1 MSTSDVAAEPEVRLR
16 RPAPSGWPSLRWVL
30 AVTAIAYALPSVL
43 VTWRAWTEGASNH
56 ALCDCGDPALFLWFM
71 GWPAHA
77 IANLINPFYS
87 HAVMVP
93 KGINLLNAT
102 SVEAFSIPLA
112 PVTWI
117 WGPAATYNVAI
128 TLMPWLSAITCA
140 ALLCRYLRN
149 RLLAVL
155 GAGLFAFSPYV
166 IDSLRLGHLMTAGV
180 FLLPLM
186 AIGVDEL
193 ARVRRHRP
201 VRVGIALGVVLS
213 VQLFISTEMFFLYT
227 IGLTLLGLALLAGTR
242 GEGRGHLFRGL
253 AAAGLTTGVLCAW
266 PLAFALLGPEHLTG
280 PVWGV
285 TEGYGYLWSMVT
297 AAPRTTTGGPPGAEW
312 TGAFSPAVA
321 NLAFLGWTGL
331 ALATAALAVRR
342 RLWQL
347 TYALV
352 GLLGLLLGL
361 AGTEPLGLWHYLH
374 TLPMFNSVIQERL
387 AVLPLLAIVVLVA
400 SLADWMVELARGRKL
415 WMRTFSAIAGA
426 GVLVASSGP
435 VWAAAGDIPLTMTQ
449 VREPAWFA
457 ANGAEAQG
465 RVILPH
471 PNVYSPTQDA
481 LAWQALDGY
490 AWSQPGVSGP
500 QTLPWR
506 AGEHRAAVHTLQR
519 LGFHFA
525 GRSPLPTQANVKAIR
540 EAIAYWGVT
549 DVVVPWKI
557 PSRVG
562 YMRTSVNY
570 VVGFYTVLFGRR
582 PVVEDGAFVWHLDGP
597 RGMGKPLVDATA
609 AFERCWMAPKTF
621 AAAYEVTRCVI
632 DWTPRS
638 RGGTA
643 PG

>member
-1 MSTSDVAAEPEVRLR
+1 MITTSAAAQDR
-16 RPAPSGWPSLRWVL
+16 RPAPAGWPKLRTLLLITALVYLVPSL
-30 AVTAIAYALPSVL
+30 L
-43 VTWRAWTEGASNH
+43 VTWTAWSKGATTH
-56 ALCDCGDPALFLWFM
+56 ALCNCGDPALFLWFM

-77 IANLINPFYS
+77 ISNLANPFFS

-102 SVEAFSIPLA
+102 SVEALTIPLA

-117 WGPAATYNVAI
+117 WGPVATYNVAI
-128 TLMPWLSAITCA
+128 TLMPLLSAITCA
-140 ALLCRYLRN
+140 ALLGRYLRN

-201 VRVGIALGVVLS
+201 ARVGVALGVVLS
-213 VQLFISTEMFFLYT
+213 LQLFISSEMFFLYA
-227 IGLTLLGLALLAGTR
+227 IGLTLLGLVLLLATR
-242 GEGRGHLFRGL
+242 GEGRVHLLKGL
-253 AAAGLTTGVLCAW
+253 AAAGATTGLLCAW

-280 PVWGV
+280 AVWGV
-285 TEGYGYLWSMVT
+285 TEGYGYRWSMVT
-297 AAPRTTTGGPPGAEW
+297 AAPRTTVGGPPGAAW

-321 NLAFLGWTGL
+321 NLAYLGWAGIAL
-331 ALATAALAVRR
+331 SLVALAARR
-342 RLWQL
+342 KAWQL
-347 TYALV
+347 TWAIV

-361 AGTEPLGLWHYLH
+361 AGTEPLGLWHFLH
-374 TLPMFNSVIQERL
+374 RLPMFNSVIQERL

-400 SLADWMVELARGRKL
+400 SLADWIVELASRREL
-415 WMRTFSAIAGA
+415 WLRVAASIAGV
-426 GVLVASSGP
+426 GVLLAASVP
-435 VWAAAGDIPLTMTQ
+435 VWAAAGDIPLTMTE
-449 VREPAWFA
+449 VKEPAWFA
-457 ANGAEAQG
+457 ANGAQAKG
-465 RVILPH
+465 KVILPH
-471 PNVYSPTQDA
+471 PNAYSPTQDA

-490 AWSQPGVSGP
+490 AWSQPGISGP

-506 AGEHRAAVHTLQR
+506 AGERRAAVELMQR

-525 GRSPLPTQANVKAIR
+525 GKSPLPTAANVKALR
-540 EAIAYWGVT
+540 EAITYWGVT
-549 DVVVPWKI
+549 DVVVPWSV

-562 YMRTSVNY
+562 YMRTSVNF
-570 VVGFYTVLFGRR
+570 VVGFYTVTFGRR
-582 PVVEDGAFVWHLDGP
+582 PVIEDHAFVWHL
-597 RGMGKPLVDATA
+597 RGSRGGGQALVDGLP
-609 AFERCWMAPKTF
+609 AFSRCWMAPKTM
-621 AAAYEVTRCVI
+621 AAAYEVSRCVL

-638 RGGTA
+638 HGGNA